1 MSKELPLSCQKSY
14 SMYLCKFK
22 DDNLVKHIS
31 YASFDIK
38 SKRILVSSMVVLYFN
53 FTFMSFFLAIIYFSL
68 PDHDLSL
75 DLMEIVKDDCSKV
88 MET

>member
-1 MSKELPLSCQKSY
+1 
-14 SMYLCKFK
+14 MYLCKFK

-31 YASFDIK
+31 YASCDIK

-53 FTFMSFFLAIIYFSL
+53 FHFCHIFLAIIYFSL

-75 DLMEIVKDDCSKV
+75 DLMEIVKEDCSKV